1 MKREAQQSALP
12 AAAHEGRE
20 VEERRPADAPVREH
34 HDLAALQR
42 QEEARV
48 SGMGDRRGLREARG
62 QRFEGDLGSVLR
74 AKKVRRRDR
83 REREDESD
91 GESADP
97 VQVGLR
103 TGNRRAPPAIP
114 AGDRAQ
120 LARIAYPR
128 TGKLPIP

>member
-1 MKREAQQSALP
+1 
-12 AAAHEGRE
+12 
-20 VEERRPADAPVREH
+20 
-34 HDLAALQR
+34 
-42 QEEARV
+42 
-48 SGMGDRRGLREARG
+48 MGDRRGLREPRG

-74 AKKVRRRDR
+74 AKRVRRRDR

-120 LARIAYPR
+120 LARIAYAR